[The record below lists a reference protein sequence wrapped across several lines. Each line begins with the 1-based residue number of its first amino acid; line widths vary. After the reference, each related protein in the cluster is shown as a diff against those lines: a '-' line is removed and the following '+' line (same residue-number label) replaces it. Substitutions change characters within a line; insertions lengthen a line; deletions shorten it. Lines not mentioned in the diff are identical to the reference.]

1 MRRTITPVSVWVIGT
16 FWCVSVRAEGFWKQT
31 WDEFSSP
38 VTQESKFYFLEG
50 LAFTALI
57 ASENMD
63 KEYCDK
69 LQEHTTKT
77 KPLGNLSIVGD
88 LAGQLVPNVIYS
100 GAFYWMYKSTGDELS
115 YNRSIHMFKATVYS
129 SAVTNILKYT
139 VRQKR
144 PDSDNRDSFPSG
156 HATSAFAF
164 ATVVATEHEW
174 YWGLG
179 AFTLA
184 GFVAYSR
191 INDNAHYLHDVV
203 GGSVIGAGYGLGL
216 HYLYKDKNSLIG
228 KTAIVPYGDG
238 VGFSFRTDF

>member
-1 MRRTITPVSVWVIGT
+1 MKIYVTLSAIIVLSA
-16 FWCVSVRAEGFWKQT
+16 SESRAEGFWKQT
-31 WDEFSSP
+31 LEEFTSP
-38 VTQESKFYFLEG
+38 VTQESKYYFLEG
-50 LAFTALI
+50 VAFTAII

-63 KEYCDK
+63 KEYCDR
-69 LQEHTTKT
+69 LQNHVVKT
-77 KPLGNLSIVGD
+77 KPLGEFSVVGD
-88 LAGQLVPNVIYS
+88 VAGQLVPNALYA
-100 GAFYWMYKSTGDELS
+100 GAFYWAYKANGDELS
-115 YNRSIHMFKATVYS
+115 YWRSVHMFKATVYS
-129 SAVTNILKYT
+129 AAVTNALKYT

-144 PDSDNRDSFPSG
+144 PDSDNRESFPSG

-174 YWGLG
+174 YWGVA
-179 AFTLA
+179 AFSLA
-184 GFVAYSR
+184 GVVAYSR
-191 INDNAHYLHDVV
+191 INDNAHYLHDVI